1 MRVLRRPRVAA
12 YYLVHTSAQI
22 GTWVQQVVVG
32 WFAWEQ
38 THSELLLGFLI
49 FVQFAPSFV
58 ISPLAGILVDR
69 GKVRQVVG
77 ISDATCGVTSLG
89 MAGLA
94 LTGNLTTPALIG
106 CALLVGIC
114 GSFSQPARQVLL
126 TKLVEKT
133 EIASAVSVN
142 SVSMNIARSVGPLGA
157 AYLITNKLSFFAFA
171 LSGVAMLADAMVV
184 RIFSRDD
191 SEAETVRPSR
201 RESFIVTL
209 KGAFTVVLDDRS
221 MRLVFLVYLAY
232 AILGRPVI
240 DMLPA
245 IVDSILRQD
254 ARVLGNINA
263 LFGVLAIAAGLL
275 LSLVSHAR
283 ALLKYLVAS
292 LVFLASGTAM
302 LSLSSSELGGYV
314 AIGIFALGQAA
325 VNICSSAFAQM
336 QALET
341 HKGRV
346 VALHVM
352 TFRAG
357 AAVGGLLVGYVAGL
371 MGLANAMIAIAACLC
386 VVFACAI
393 GSAMRFR
400 G

>member
-1 MRVLRRPRVAA
+1 MRVLRQPRVAA
-12 YYLVHTSAQI
+12 YYLVHTWAQI

-38 THSELLLGFLI
+38 THSEVLLGFLI

-58 ISPLAGILVDR
+58 ISPLAGILADR
-69 GKVRQVVG
+69 GKVMQVVV
-77 ISDATCGVTSLG
+77 ISDAICGLTSLG
-89 MAGLA
+89 MAALA
-94 LTGNLTTPALIG
+94 FTGNLTTLALIG

-126 TKLVEKT
+126 TRLVEKS

-157 AYLITNKLSFFAFA
+157 AYLITNDLSYFAFA
-171 LSGVAMLADAMVV
+171 LSGVAALADAMFV
-184 RIFSRDD
+184 RAFFRKG
-191 SEAETVRPSR
+191 AGTVPIAPLR
-201 RESFIVTL
+201 RESLIVTL
-209 KGAFTVVLDDRS
+209 KGAFTVVLDDPS

-232 AILGRPVI
+232 ALLGRPVI

-283 ALLKYLVAS
+283 ALLKVLVAS
-292 LVFLASGTAM
+292 LVFLAAGTAM
-302 LSLSSSELGGYV
+302 LSLSSSELGGYF

-336 QALET
+336 QAVET

-371 MGLANAMIAIAACLC
+371 MGLANVMIAIAACLC

>member
-1 MRVLRRPRVAA
+1 MRVLRQPRVAA
-12 YYLVHTSAQI
+12 YYLVHTSSQI

-69 GKVRQVVG
+69 GKVRQVVE
-77 ISDATCGVTSLG
+77 IADATCGLTSLVL
-89 MAGLA
+89 AGLA
-94 LTGNLTTPALIG
+94 LTGNLTTPALIA
-106 CALLVGIC
+106 CALIAGIC

-126 TKLVEKT
+126 TKLVERT
-133 EIASAVSVN
+133 DIASAVSVN

-157 AYLITNKLSFFAFA
+157 AYLITNNLSFFAFA
-171 LSGVAMLADAMVV
+171 LSGVAMLADAMFV
-184 RIFSRDD
+184 RVFSGSD
-191 SEAETVRPSR
+191 SDAEAVRQSR
-201 RESFIVTL
+201 RESLMVTL
-209 KGAFTVVLDDRS
+209 KGAFTAVLGDRS

-232 AILGRPVI
+232 AMLGRPVI

-275 LSLVSHAR
+275 LSLVSHVR
-283 ALLKYLVAS
+283 TLLKVQVTS

-302 LSLSSSELGGYV
+302 LALSSSELGSYL
-314 AIGIFALGQAA
+314 AIGVFALGQAA

-336 QALET
+336 QAVET

-371 MGLANAMIAIAACLC
+371 MGLANAMIVIAVCLSA
-386 VVFACAI
+386 VFAWAI
-393 GSAMRFR
+393 GRATRF
-400 G
+400 GV

>member
-1 MRVLRRPRVAA
+1 MRVLRQPRVAA
-12 YYLVHTSAQI
+12 YYLIHTSAQI

-32 WFAWEQ
+32 WYAWEQ
-38 THSELLLGFLI
+38 THSELLLGILI

-58 ISPLAGILVDR
+58 VSPLAGILVDR
-69 GKVRQVVG
+69 GKVRQVVR
-77 ISDATCGVTSLG
+77 IADATCGLTSLV
-89 MAGLA
+89 LA
-94 LTGNLTTPALIG
+94 ALAVTGNLTIFALLA

-157 AYLITNKLSFFAFA
+157 AYLITNNLSFFAFA
-171 LSGVAMLADAMVV
+171 LSGVTALADAMFV
-184 RIFSRDD
+184 RVLSGNDG
-191 SEAETVRPSR
+191 ETKPVRPPR
-201 RESFIVTL
+201 RESFLVTL
-209 KGAFTVVLDDRS
+209 KGAFTAVLDDRS

-232 AILGRPVI
+232 AMLGRPVI

-275 LSLVSHAR
+275 LSLVSHIR
-283 ALLKYLVAS
+283 TLMKVQVIS

-302 LSLSSSELGGYV
+302 LSLSSSELGGYF

-336 QALET
+336 QAVET

-371 MGLANAMIAIAACLC
+371 MGLANAMIAIAACLSI
-386 VVFACAI
+386 VFACAI
-393 GSAMRFR
+393 GTAMRFR